1 MKTTI
6 EHDGPTQRK
15 LIIEVEPDEI
25 APHYD
30 QTLRRLAKEVK
41 IPGFRKGKVPKAVLE
56 TRVGKDAI
64 REEFLKDAL
73 PRLYSEAASVESL
86 QPVTY
91 PSLEVTSFEEG
102 GRLTFTATL
111 EVRPEITLPEYKGIE
126 VAKPSTKATDEEV
139 EDQIGRIRERFG
151 TLESIGRNGAKGD
164 YVTIDL
170 FAYKHDEKIDAASAE
185 DLLYE
190 VGSGGFVPE
199 LDTELEGK
207 RPGDI
212 LKFNATMP
220 ASFGPP
226 HGGEEVSFQVIVKDV
241 QAKQLPEI
249 DDEFAKTA
257 SEFDTLEELKTELRT
272 RIESIKS
279 LESDVV
285 VRNRVLE
292 DLVDRAEIDVPKS
305 LVSHETEHRL
315 ARLLRELERA
325 GVELEQYLEAN
336 SATQEDLV
344 ETYRK
349 GAEKQVAA
357 DLLLDEIADAEGI
370 RVEREDLDNEI
381 ASLAEQTEKE
391 PDVLLKEMVANGT
404 VNRLAGDILR
414 RKALDLLVEHASI
427 SEDPQDG
434 HNQE

>member
-1 MKTTI
+1 MKTTV
-6 EHDGPTQRK
+6 EHEGPTQRK
-15 LIIEVEPDEI
+15 LLIEVDPDEV

-30 QTLRRLAKEVK
+30 ETLRRLAKEVK

-56 TRVGKDAI
+56 TRVGKEAI

-73 PRLYSEAASVESL
+73 PRLYSEAASEESL

-102 GRLTFTATL
+102 GTLTFTATL

-126 VAKPSTKATDEEV
+126 VIRPSSKASDEEI
-139 EDQIGRIRERFG
+139 EEQLGRLRERFG
-151 TLESIGRNGAKGD
+151 TLEPIGRNATKGD

-170 FAYKHDEKIDAASAE
+170 FGYKHDEKIDAVSTE

-190 VGSGGFVPE
+190 VGSSGFVPE
-199 LDTELEGK
+199 LDIELEGK
-207 RPGDI
+207 RSGDI

-220 ASFGPP
+220 ENFGPP
-226 HGGEEVSFQVIVKDV
+226 HGGEEVTFQVIVKDV
-241 QAKQLPEI
+241 QAKILPEV

-257 SEFDTLEELKTELRT
+257 SEFDTLEELKAELRK
-272 RIESIKS
+272 RFEVIKGI
-279 LESDVV
+279 ESDVV
-285 VRNRVLE
+285 LRNRVLE
-292 DLVDRAEIDVPKS
+292 ALVDRADVDVPKS
-305 LVSHETEHRL
+305 MVSHETEHRL

-344 ETYRK
+344 ESYRE

-357 DLLLDEIADAEGI
+357 DLLLDEIAEAEGI
-370 RVEREDLDNEI
+370 RVEREDLDAEV
-381 ASLAEQTEKE
+381 ASLARQADTE
-391 PDVLLKEMVANGT
+391 PDVLLKEMVTSGT

-427 SEDPQDG
+427 SEDPEDG